1 MRKRSKYR
9 PKPVLLN
16 PVGYVLEGL
25 EPVRSHTSH
34 ATKLKI
40 MNHLALSNLTQGKA
54 NRHDIDVLINM
65 VNIVE
70 ALYRLGFG
78 QEYAQE
84 VKEGLDA
91 LHAVAVRGKDSN
103 KFILKAGE
111 MNALNVICEL
121 HDAQLEVITVKDL
134 DQAISLVEDER
145 RNKRMRSVVQKE
157 KT

>member
-1 MRKRSKYR
+1 
-9 PKPVLLN
+9 LLN

-54 NRHDIDVLINM
+54 VRHDIDVLINM

-134 DQAISLVEDER
+134 DKAIALVEEER
-145 RNKRMRSVVQKE
+145 RNKRMRSVKE

>member
-1 MRKRSKYR
+1 M
-9 PKPVLLN
+9 LN

-54 NRHDIDVLINM
+54 VRHDIDVLINM

-84 VKEGLDA
+84 VKDGLDS

-134 DQAISLVEDER
+134 DKAIALVEEER
-145 RNKRMRSVVQKE
+145 RNKRMRSVKE

>member
-16 PVGYVLEGL
+16 PLGYVLEGL

-54 NRHDIDVLINM
+54 DRHDIDVLINM

-78 QEYAQE
+78 KEYAEE
-84 VKEGLDA
+84 VQRGLEA
-91 LHAVAVRGKDSN
+91 LYAVAVRGKDSN
-103 KFILKAGE
+103 RFILKADE
-111 MNALNVICEL
+111 MNALNTITEL
-121 HDAQLEVITVKDL
+121 HDAQLEVITLKDL
-134 DQAISLVEDER
+134 DQAVVLVEKER
-145 RNKRMRSVVQKE
+145 RTKRMRIVMK
-157 KT
+157 K

>member
-1 MRKRSKYR
+1 
-9 PKPVLLN
+9 VLLN
-16 PVGYVLEGL
+16 PVGYVIEGL

-34 ATKLKI
+34 ATRLKI

-54 NRHDIDVLINM
+54 VRHDIDVLINM

-84 VKEGLDA
+84 VKDGLDA

>member
-1 MRKRSKYR
+1 
-9 PKPVLLN
+9 VLLN
-16 PVGYVLEGL
+16 PLGYVLEGL

-78 QEYAQE
+78 EEYAQE
-84 VKEGLDA
+84 VKDGLDA

-103 KFILKAGE
+103 KFILKSGE

-121 HDAQLEVITVKDL
+121 HDAQLEVITIKDL